1 MCEANAV
8 DRLLSLNFVGLPNEV
23 ETALAFKVRNA
34 DPLSRPM
41 YPQVLYA
48 WYVFRGDFRNGEW
61 WCVLFVPVCHMF
73 LFNLQR
79 LRRCIILDEGFLR

>member
-61 WCVLFVPVCHMF
+61 
-73 LFNLQR
+73 
-79 LRRCIILDEGFLR
+79 